1 VEDHPERILPR
12 AELLVTPVL
21 GGADGPGRSP
31 LAVAP
36 ICAQGGIMKRWPA
49 CATPVLVATLFLGAC
64 GDDDTDTRV
73 PNPASEFCEERGGTV
88 EIEEDAAGN
97 QVGICVL
104 PDGTRIDEWEYYR
117 EEATTTSSSPAGT
130 NP

>member
-1 VEDHPERILPR
+1 
-12 AELLVTPVL
+12 
-21 GGADGPGRSP
+21 
-31 LAVAP
+31 
-36 ICAQGGIMKRWPA
+36 MKRWPA
-49 CATPVLVATLFLGAC
+49 CATPVLVATLLLGAC

-104 PDGTRIDEWEYYR
+104 SDGTRIDEWEYYR
-117 EEATTTSSSPAGT
+117 EEATTTPLHQPGQIRDFAGANDNGRGSVT
-130 NP
+130 HRYRRMCHCVRRGLGTQ